1 MEFTSTSYFCLQ
13 MEQWGRPFTLSP
25 QARTKTC
32 LLSPLYKRWTR
43 TRILCLGTISDSAV
57 SLVTHCRHYQCVLK
71 PIIDLSDVKAPST
84 IVENKISPS
93 FPFLTPSV
101 GPGSWGRGGRP
112 PACLPWQ
119 HYNTCYTLGSC
130 PVSREIYWQGCSL
143 ISGYLSRPKT
153 LHLCKKKAAVDT
165 VHLCLSILGPA
176 CWEKGLV

>member
-25 QARTKTC
+25 QARTKKC

-84 IVENKISPS
+84 IVDNKISPS

-119 HYNTCYTLGSC
+119 HYTTH
-130 PVSREIYWQGCSL
+130 VTHWAAVRSREKFID
-143 ISGYLSRPKT
+143 
-153 LHLCKKKAAVDT
+153 KAALLSVDT
-165 VHLCLSILGPA
+165 CLAPKHCIYVRRKQQSTLSICVCLY
-176 CWEKGLV
+176 